1 MIFCTGS
8 LINGQE
14 TGNNHYVA
22 TWGKDSNP
30 GTSALPWGTWQKAF
44 SEARPGD
51 TVFFRGGVYYSKRTN
66 VINPHKYPDGVGV
79 SGTRENPIVYM
90 SFPGE
95 WAVLDCYMHC
105 DSTPRQGWDIYNAGI
120 SLSYVEHIIFK
131 DFEIRNVFQCDSVV
145 TGAISSAFS
154 RNLTFE
160 HIIMHNI
167 GQRGYWVMGGAWK
180 SWYDEGG
187 TSTVSYW
194 DTPEDTTRWIN
205 CDVFNLFDTLAHAPG
220 NAADAWK
227 TIHYKGNYLL
237 WEGCRAWNYSDDG
250 WDPSPINGAERVFIN
265 NWAMATNKYFNQNA
279 GWLTERNGFKL
290 DTSHPFDDLIY
301 VNTTIMTNCIAIF
314 CARGMYEIGR
324 TPSNGIYYNNTS
336 VLNGIGYGANSNGYN
351 NIYRNNSVYGS
362 TSVDPGLKRPYEVS
376 IPADYTESHNT
387 WVKKDG
393 YPWFEMSTTLPVS
406 NLDFTTVDSLQIVA
420 LFTAPRKP
428 GGSLPDLKPLM
439 LASNSGLID
448 AGTDVGLSFNGSAPD
463 IGAFEYDK
471 VPGTDNYYPSVE
483 ITSPSSGSHFTKP
496 CNVIINIETADSDGY
511 ISKVE
516 LFYNDTIKIK
526 EMTAPPWSFSW
537 ENPMVGNYSLRA
549 VATDDQGAKATSARK
564 WITVLPGSQ
573 TIENS
578 GFLYP
583 NPNNGTFTLLL
594 TEPLKFRTEVIITS
608 LDGRTVYS
616 GIMLQEEVSKEFNV
630 SSLNPGM
637 YIVTL
642 FNNRIMTTTR
652 FVKY

>member
-30 GTSALPWGTWQKAF
+30 GTFEQPWATWQKAF

-66 VINPHKYPDGVGV
+66 VINPHDYPVGVGV

-90 SFPGE
+90 SYPGE

-105 DSTPRQGWDIYNAGI
+105 DSTPRQSWDIYNSGI

-131 DFEIRNVFQCDSVV
+131 DFEIRNVFQCDSVL
-145 TGAISSAFS
+145 TGAISATYS

-167 GQRGYWVMGGAWK
+167 GQRGYWIMGGAWK
-180 SWYDEGG
+180 SFYDDGR
-187 TSTVSYW
+187 TSTVPYW
-194 DTPEDTTRWIN
+194 PDEIDTTRWIN
-205 CDVFNLFDTLAHAPG
+205 CDVYNLFDTLSVSPG
-220 NAADAWK
+220 NGADAWK
-227 TIHYKGNYLL
+227 TIHYRGNFLSL
-237 WEGCRAWNYSDDG
+237 EGCRAWFYSDDAF
-250 WDPSPINGAERVFIN
+250 DPTVGNGAEIRAMN
-265 NWAMATNKYFNQNA
+265 CWAMATDKYFNPEA
-279 GWLTERNGFKL
+279 SWMTERNGFKIAGP
-290 DTSHPFDDLIY
+290 DPGHEEIVSIVFS
-301 VNTTIMTNCIAIF
+301 NCISIF
-314 CARGMYEIGR
+314 
-324 TPSNGIYYNNTS
+324 TSNGFYELGYSSNSRYFNNTS
-336 VLNGIGYGANSNGYN
+336 VFNGVGFSSTSKGNGLYKN
-351 NIYRNNSVYGS
+351 NIVFGS
-362 TSVDPGLKRPYEVS
+362 TSLDPGLKRPYECVL
-376 IPADYTESHNT
+376 PGNYTESHNT
-387 WVKKDG
+387 WIKKDG
-393 YPWFEMSTTLPVS
+393 YPWFEMSTALPVS
-406 NLDFTTVDSLQIVA
+406 NLDFATVDSLQIVA

-428 GGSLPDLKPLM
+428 DGSLPDLKPFM

-448 AGTDVGLSFNGSAPD
+448 VGTDVGLSYNGAAPD

-471 VPGTDNYYPSVE
+471 VPGTNNYYPSVK
-483 ITSPSSGSHFTKP
+483 IISPSNGSVVTKP
-496 CNVIINIETADSDGY
+496 TNIIINVSTIDPDGY
-511 ISKVE
+511 VSTIE
-516 LFYNDTIKIK
+516 LYYNDTIKIK
-526 EMTAPPWSFSW
+526 ELTSPPWSFSW

-549 VATDDQGAKATSARK
+549 VATDELGAKSTSARK
-564 WITVLPGSQ
+564 WVTVLPGSQ

-616 GIMLQEEVSKEFNV
+616 ETMLQEEISKQFNL
-630 SSLNPGM
+630 SFLNPGM

-642 FNNRIMTTTR
+642 FNNRIMGTNR
-652 FVKY
+652 FIKY